1 MSDSR
6 PTPVAAN
13 DPEQLLADRAWLV
26 RIATILLG
34 DRDEAEDLA
43 QEAQMRALAS
53 PPRAGGERPWL
64 RRVAQNLASRW
75 RLRREWRA
83 QWERRAARPEREPSS
98 GELVARVQAQR
109 AVADAVLKLA
119 EPDREV
125 VLLRFF
131 DDLPPAQIAARL
143 KLPVETVRTR
153 LKRALARLRERLDA
167 AHGGRE
173 AWSALLAPWMG
184 VATMQSAA
192 KVAIA
197 AGIVVAMSLVVQQTV
212 AWRERVN
219 AAVARDV
226 SAPVASGETTVSM
239 DSSDAT
245 PAPVV
250 APAAQRDLER
260 AEPGSRAVVR
270 MRATGR
276 VIDSATRAP
285 LPGACI
291 ACVRHL
297 DDDLPP
303 ALAAGDGRFTFEWP
317 ASEGRHVALIVTE
330 RDHAPLLKDR
340 MLPEPTVEGDVAT
353 LALGDLALEAGVV
366 VRGRVVH
373 LPERG
378 PVADAELFV
387 LAGWPTR
394 ALRGEWGHLR
404 PQGRTD
410 GNGRFELA
418 EHVATQREAVV
429 LFARTETAVGF
440 APLALLPGRALL
452 DDVEIDVEP
461 TGELLAVV
469 TDGDGAPVA
478 GATVQ
483 ARPLFA
489 PLDEANYGGRDTLE
503 PLALDA
509 GWRRLFEATTD
520 ADGVARLPFL
530 PEGRSDP
537 AWEQY
542 AGHMQS
548 YLALAKRAGGGLLRA
563 PFLLKRGET
572 TRIELSA
579 NRRAP
584 AGEKRSIVLRG
595 RVTDDAGEPIPDATV
610 HVGAAVAVQSDEAGL
625 YETAAFE
632 LRGEQLVVEVAA
644 AGFVRQTVRR
654 KRTELVAS
662 AGAATSGTG
671 EAPHDELGLDVVLQ
685 RGFAIRGVVVDESN
699 RPVEHVGVRIS
710 RQDDSGRSEVAA
722 PTRGAT
728 GPDGGFA
735 FEGVASGDWLL
746 EAYGATGFRYARSR
760 HVTAGDE
767 AVIVH
772 LVHEWPAHARLVADV
787 VDATSGEPLDPTEAN
802 VSRVG
807 HADGSGPGSTLS
819 LGSVVVDRLFPGR
832 WEIELRVKQGGRL
845 RKTFDITAPEQEL
858 HLTLAVAAA
867 GEILGHVR
875 WPEGRRPQYAGVF
888 VMPGD
893 ACHAVDGGGRPLGD
907 VTDGY
912 APLGADDRFHFKE
925 VLPDTP
931 LFLSLAGG
939 DSFAEAT
946 VVVASGEAK
955 EVELVPV
962 TSPRLAW
969 RIAGALPPGIAVLS
983 TSRDGELWSDVAWCF
998 SPARDALLT
1007 EQRFMPGPL
1016 RWRVR
1021 FTSDE
1026 AADPTT
1032 ATTQVEGR
1040 LAVEAASDVTITVAG
1055 LH

>member
-1 MSDSR
+1 MTSS
-6 PTPVAAN
+6 TPIP
-13 DPEQLLADRAWLV
+13 DPERLLADRAWLV
-26 RIATILLG
+26 RIATALLG

-43 QEAQMRALAS
+43 QEVHLRALGA
-53 PPRAGGERPWL
+53 PPREGKERPWL

-75 RLRREWRA
+75 RARRRWRA
-83 QWERRAARPEREPSS
+83 NWERGAAKPDREPSS
-98 GELVARVQAQR
+98 VELVARVEAQR

-119 EPDREV
+119 EADREV

-131 DDLPPAQIAARL
+131 DDLAPAAIAARL

-192 KVAIA
+192 KAAIA

-212 AWRERVN
+212 AWRGRVN
-219 AAVARDV
+219 SAVARDV
-226 SAPVASGETTVSM
+226 SAPVASGGTTVPK

-250 APAAQRDLER
+250 ASAAQRDLER

-276 VIDSATRAP
+276 VIDAATRAP

-469 TDGDGAPVA
+469 TNGDGAPVA

-489 PLDEANYGGRDTLE
+489 PLDEANYFGRDTLE

-579 NRRAP
+579 GRRAP
-584 AGEKRSIVLRG
+584 AGERRSIVLRG
-595 RVTDDAGEPIPDATV
+595 RVTDDAGAPIPDATV

-644 AGFVRQTVRR
+644 AGFVRQTVSR

-671 EAPHDELGLDVVLQ
+671 EAPHDALGLDVVLQ

-787 VDATSGEPLDPTEAN
+787 VDATSGAPLDPTEAH
-802 VSRVG
+802 VHRVG
-807 HADGSGPGSTLS
+807 HADGWFPGAATLS
-819 LGSVVVDRLFPGR
+819 VGSVVVEHLFPDT

-845 RKTFDITAPEQEL
+845 RRAFEITAPEQEL
-858 HLTLAVAAA
+858 HLKLAVGAT
-867 GEILGHVR
+867 GEIVGRVK

-888 VMPGD
+888 VIPD
-893 ACHAVDGGGRPLGD
+893 RCHAADGDGRPLGD
-907 VTDGY
+907 VTDGF
-912 APLGADDRFHFKE
+912 AHIGADDRFHFKD
-925 VLPDTP
+925 VQPDTP
-931 LFLSLAGG
+931 LRLWIDSG
-939 DSFAEAT
+939 DDFAEQI
-946 VVVASGEAK
+946 VVVAAGETK
-955 EVELVPV
+955 EVELAPV
-962 TSPRLAW
+962 ASPHVSWRLV
-969 RIAGALPPGIAVLS
+969 GALPPGIAIVS
-983 TSRDGELWSDVAWCF
+983 TSRDGELWSEVAWCF
-998 SPARDALLT
+998 SPMRDAPLS
-1007 EQRFMPGPL
+1007 EQRFTPGPL

-1026 AADPTT
+1026 AADPKS
-1032 ATTQVEGR
+1032 ATTQVEGT
-1040 LAVEAASDVTITVAG
+1040 LDVVAGRDATISVAG